1 VRRIHVGRIMAIG
14 RSTMRST
21 MRWIIGRIRSHFS
34 RRRWRHGIAMASPC
48 LARILMTGILV
59 FWKVAAATPRVS
71 GRRRPLSKGILC
83 IGRKGVLSIGRMRF
97 MAKWHQ
103 LARWRLRAAGVA
115 VWKSW
120 VRHYAGRSIAVGSML
135 WNMVPAGTGVARG
148 WSSRGRVTRVIVVV
162 FHV

>member
-1 VRRIHVGRIMAIG
+1 
-14 RSTMRST
+14 
-21 MRWIIGRIRSHFS
+21 
-34 RRRWRHGIAMASPC
+34 
-48 LARILMTGILV
+48 MTGILV

>member
-1 VRRIHVGRIMAIG
+1 
-14 RSTMRST
+14 
-21 MRWIIGRIRSHFS
+21 
-34 RRRWRHGIAMASPC
+34 MASPC